1 MAPGRSIHGGVH
13 QFDFLETARR
23 QRLEIRLFDTSCK
36 LQIGARIL
44 PLPTVLGTFF
54 FSPSAG
60 FHGNA
65 SVTSLNKYG

>member
-13 QFDFLETARR
+13 QFDFLEIARR
-23 QRLEIRLFDTSCK
+23 QRLEIRLFDTSCN

-54 FSPSAG
+54 FLLVPVSMAM
-60 FHGNA
+60 HQ
-65 SVTSLNKYG
+65 SLV